1 MCGRTV
7 LFVPGCDHAGI
18 ATQVVVEKKLKRERG
33 LSRHDLGRTDFVK
46 EVWKWK
52 NEKGHI
58 IYDQLKKMGAGVD
71 WDRVVFMM
79 DPKIMRA
86 VTEAFVR
93 MHEKGVIY
101 RSKRLVNWSC
111 ALSSAISEI
120 EVEKREITG
129 RTLLSVPGHAEKV
142 EVGVLV
148 LFAYPLEEEVVEED
162 GSKTREIVV
171 ATTRLETM
179 LGDVAIAVHPEDARY
194 KRMIGKHCVHPFF
207 PDRRLPI
214 IADSAV
220 LPDFGTGAVKITPAH
235 DQTDFDIGQR
245 HGLPLINIFTDH
257 GSCAPCCGP
266 FAGMRRF
273 NARLAVLGR
282 LKAMGL
288 YRDTKENP
296 MQLRICSRSKD
307 IIEPIIKSQWYVRSS
322 EMAERAKAAV
332 VDGRLRL
339 IPEYHVNT
347 WNAWLNDIR
356 DWCISRQ
363 LWWGHQIPA
372 YFITIDGNHLPTGN
386 NEGVD
391 DEELYWVSGR
401 TEAEAKTKAAK
412 RFNVSEQSV
421 TLKRDED
428 VLDTWFSA
436 GMWPFSVMGWPEQ
449 TADMRHF
456 FPGSL
461 LETGHDILF
470 FWVARMVFMSQELC
484 DGQLPFKEVFL
495 HAMVRDAH
503 GRKMSKSLGNVI
515 DPLDVIHGITL
526 EQLNKKLEDG
536 NLDPKELETAKLG
549 QASDYPQGIP
559 ECGTDAL
566 RFALMAYTTQGRD
579 INLDV
584 LRVQGYRFFCN
595 KLWQGTR
602 FVLSRLGPDFVPSD
616 TFEPST
622 LALNLADRWLLSRLS
637 HCVSECDVGFRTYNF
652 RQLTSAIHHFWIHE
666 FCDIYLESVKS
677 LFVVNN
683 ANKKGTDAIA
693 EERSQNGT
701 DEVTT
706 QKAVTTARHVLH
718 LAVDSALRLLAPIMP
733 FIAEELW
740 QRLPARQSERAES
753 VCVAHYPQP
762 AEFPFH
768 DKEAEANY
776 EVLREKVIAK
786 AN

>member
-1 MCGRTV
+1 MFFSAPNPNGQFTIVIPPPNVTGTLHLGHALSTAVEDTIARWHRMCGRTV

-33 LSRHDLGRTDFVK
+33 LSRHDLGRADFVK

-120 EVEKREITG
+120 EITG

-194 KRMIGKHCVHPFF
+194 KRIIGKHCVHPFF

-266 FAGMRRF
+266 FAGMHRF
-273 NARLAVLGR
+273 SARLAVRGR

-322 EMAERAKAAV
+322 EMAKRAKAAV

-356 DWCISRQ
+356 DSVHLLVSFGGVTKSRP
-363 LWWGHQIPA
+363 LLSPLTAIILRHRRE
-372 YFITIDGNHLPTGN
+372 TMKS
-386 NEGVD
+386 VD
-391 DEELYWVSGR
+391 DEESRGR
-401 TEAEAKTKAAK
+401 AGH
-412 RFNVSEQSV
+412 V
-421 TLKRDED
+421 
-428 VLDTWFSA
+428 VLRRHR
-436 GMWPFSVMGWPEQ
+436 GPFSVDGLGPKQNGGQAPLFSPALW
-449 TADMRHF
+449 
-456 FPGSL
+456 
-461 LETGHDILF
+461 LETGHDISF
-470 FWVARMVFMSQELC
+470 FWVARMVVIVA
-484 DGQLPFKEVFL
+484 GT
-495 HAMVRDAH
+495 VRRA
-503 GRKMSKSLGNVI
+503 
-515 DPLDVIHGITL
+515 
-526 EQLNKKLEDG
+526 
-536 NLDPKELETAKLG
+536 TA
-549 QASDYPQGIP
+549 
-559 ECGTDAL
+559 
-566 RFALMAYTTQGRD
+566 
-579 INLDV
+579 V
-584 LRVQGYRFFCN
+584 LRKVRCN
-595 KLWQGTR
+595 NFIFIPHQYKLQR
-602 FVLSRLGPDFVPSD
+602 ASRS
-616 TFEPST
+616 
-622 LALNLADRWLLSRLS
+622 
-637 HCVSECDVGFRTYNF
+637 
-652 RQLTSAIHHFWIHE
+652 
-666 FCDIYLESVKS
+666 
-677 LFVVNN
+677 
-683 ANKKGTDAIA
+683 
-693 EERSQNGT
+693 
-701 DEVTT
+701 
-706 QKAVTTARHVLH
+706 
-718 LAVDSALRLLAPIMP
+718 P
-733 FIAEELW
+733 F
-740 QRLPARQSERAES
+740 PPNYSF
-753 VCVAHYPQP
+753 
-762 AEFPFH
+762 EFPNQL
-768 DKEAEANY
+768 K
-776 EVLREKVIAK
+776 KT
-786 AN
+786 